1 MGRIS
6 DSYVEV
12 MNLVYSY
19 PDRIDSGDFAGSGR
33 CSPTPSSRWATGRR
47 WSEAPRSRRTLSAGP
62 VGTRMTALHT
72 RRHCVTNP
80 IVEIDEDANSAVVR
94 YYITVL
100 QRTDEFALQP
110 VWANK
115 YEDRLER
122 VDGRWRFVRR
132 RGFAHLP
139 GDVSSP
145 SPADPRRAVH
155 LSGPHRAPGSTN
167 RSTALANPL
176 SSLVSVTRRA
186 ARCT

>member
-1 MGRIS
+1 MGRIG

-19 PDRIDSGDFAGSGR
+19 PDRIDAGDFAGVGALFADAVIEMGDGETLVGSAEVQAYFERWTRRYPDDG
-33 CSPTPSSRWATGRR
+33 TP
-47 WSEAPRSRRTLSAGP
+47 
-62 VGTRMTALHT
+62 HT
-72 RRHCVTNP
+72 RHCVTNP

-100 QRTDEFALQP
+100 QRTDDFALQP

-122 VDGRWRFVRR
+122 VDGRWRFARR

-139 GDVSSP
+139 GDVSQ
-145 SPADPRRAVH
+145 H
-155 LSGPHRAPGSTN
+155 LLLTPGD
-167 RSTALANPL
+167 L
-176 SSLVSVTRRA
+176 S
-186 ARCT
+186 